1 MDKVGDSMLSDI
13 AGDVKRCVDSHL
25 SYLSGSS
32 KKDYSDF
39 WLNSVEKQCK
49 TELPKNVLPEFT
61 DEINE
66 IKRFLN
72 GEVDADYILRYWKQ
86 YEIADYS
93 KVNVGLK

>member
-1 MDKVGDSMLSDI
+1 MLSDI

-25 SYLSGSS
+25 NYINGSS

-39 WLNSVEKQCK
+39 WLNSVEKQCEK
-49 TELPKNVLPEFT
+49 ELPKNVLPEFT

-72 GEVDADYILRYWKQ
+72 DEVDADYILRYWKQ
-86 YEIADYS
+86 YEIANYPKTS
-93 KVNVGLK
+93 VG